1 MRDLHCMLPIKNE
14 KQQKKTTTRI
24 SRQVINFV
32 YIHAAKPFFAFN
44 VTLSERQTVAEKTE
58 RVREV
63 YSTPH
68 SRNTKMSE
76 MQFEIVFIHCY
87 VEYVRED

>member
-1 MRDLHCMLPIKNE
+1 MKNNKKNNDTNLPTGNKF
-14 KQQKKTTTRI
+14 R
-24 SRQVINFV
+24 V
-32 YIHAAKPFFAFN
+32 YTHAAKPFFAFN